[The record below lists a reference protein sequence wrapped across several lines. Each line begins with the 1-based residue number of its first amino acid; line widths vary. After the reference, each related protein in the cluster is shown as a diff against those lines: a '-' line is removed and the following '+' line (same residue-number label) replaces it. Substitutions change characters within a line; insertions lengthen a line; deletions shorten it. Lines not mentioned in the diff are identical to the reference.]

1 MIVVTGAT
9 GRLGRAVVERLADG
23 VPTDQLGVSVR
34 DPAKAADLAA
44 RGIRVRRGDFDDPD
58 SLANAFE
65 AASQVLIVSGPA
77 DPAPHQVA
85 IDAAKAA
92 GVERILYTSHQ
103 AANLDSLFTAT
114 RGHAATEQDL
124 ADSGVAF
131 TALRNGFYAS
141 TTTFM
146 LRSALETGELI
157 LPEDGPVSWTAH
169 RDLVDAA
176 VLALTEP
183 GRLDGITPALTGPEL
198 LDYAE
203 AATIAT
209 DLTGRKIIRVTVP
222 DEEWK
227 QAALDRGMP
236 EHLADLTLG
245 IFAAA
250 RRGEF
255 AVVDPALP
263 SLLGRPATTLREV
276 LAAELTT

>member
-1 MIVVTGAT
+1 MIIVTGAT
-9 GRLGRAVVERLADG
+9 GRLGRAVVERLADR

-34 DPAKAADLAA
+34 DPARAADLAA

-65 AASQVLIVSGPA
+65 AAGQVLIVSGPA
-77 DPAPHQVA
+77 DPAPHQAA

-92 GVERILYTSHQ
+92 GAGRILYTSHQ
-103 AANLDSLFTAT
+103 AANLDSLFSAT

-124 ADSGVAF
+124 ADSGVPF

-183 GRLDGITPALTGPEL
+183 GRLDGITPALTGPGV

-203 AATIAT
+203 AAAIAT
-209 DLTGRKIIRVTVP
+209 DLTGRKITRVTVP

-227 QAALDRGMP
+227 QTALGRGMP